1 MKTVIKSILLAGAI
15 AAVMV
20 LFAIRVVAP
29 TLPRVVGRPA
39 VEQVRNF
46 SWPGS
51 ERFVLVND
59 DGAVRVWS
67 HADSEVAVK
76 AAVRIYVTRMG
87 HAGEAGGYAE
97 SLFDVTADETAVR
110 IVTEPGERP
119 DMLEMRVDYDVF
131 VPLGTDVEVVSAN
144 GNVHVASGC
153 GSVAVQGRNADISIR
168 RPEGLVTAQTTN
180 GRINVV
186 EAPQGA
192 ELKTVNGNIYAHL
205 LGGKI
210 KADTTNGLIVTHL
223 LDAGVEG
230 AELNSMNGGITLVM
244 NERCSGIVDA
254 RTMHGGIRSDFAID
268 TSSGVQRRHH
278 LRGDIGSGRAVL
290 NMQTLNGNIW
300 LARGR

>member
-1 MKTVIKSILLAGAI
+1 MKSIVKSILLAGAI
-15 AAVMV
+15 AAVLL
-20 LFAIRVVAP
+20 LFAIRAVAP

-39 VEQVRNF
+39 IEQTRSF
-46 SWPGS
+46 SWPGAQ
-51 ERFVLVND
+51 RFVLVNH

-67 HADSEVAVK
+67 HADDDIAVE
-76 AAVRIYVTRMG
+76 AAIRIYVTQSGKPDR
-87 HAGEAGGYAE
+87 AADYAE
-97 SLFDVTADETAVR
+97 ALFDVTADEAQVKV
-110 IVTEPGERP
+110 VTEPGERP
-119 DMLEMRVDYDVF
+119 DSLEMRVDYDVF
-131 VPLGTDVEVVSAN
+131 VPAGTDVEVVSAN

-153 GSVAVQGRNADISIR
+153 GKVAVQGHNADIFVKN
-168 RPEGLVTAQTTN
+168 PEGMVTAQTTN

-186 EAPQGA
+186 DAPDGA
-192 ELKTVNGNIYAHL
+192 ALKTVNGNIYAHM

-210 KADTTNGLIVTHL
+210 AADTTNGLIVTYL
-223 LDAGVEG
+223 LDAAVEG

-244 NERCSGIVDA
+244 DERCSGMVDA

-278 LRGDIGSGRAVL
+278 LRGDIGSGRALL